1 MPYKKILCPIGPEE
15 NSRAAFETAARL
27 ARETHG
33 TLYLMH
39 VIPLP
44 TSIVREAVL
53 SNDRN
58 RAHAAL
64 ERFAARLPA
73 AQSRVIIVRFGN
85 PAREITAVARR
96 IGADLIVLGTR
107 GRTIMAR
114 LFQENVAEKVVADAP
129 CPVLALPPAP
139 AGEVADA
146 ASQAA

>member
-53 SNDRN
+53 SNDRD

-64 ERFAARLPA
+64 ERLAARLPA
-73 AQSRVIIVRFGN
+73 AQSLVIIVRFGN

-114 LFQENVAEKVVADAP
+114 LFQDNVAEKVVADAP
-129 CPVLALPPAP
+129 CPVLALPPAS